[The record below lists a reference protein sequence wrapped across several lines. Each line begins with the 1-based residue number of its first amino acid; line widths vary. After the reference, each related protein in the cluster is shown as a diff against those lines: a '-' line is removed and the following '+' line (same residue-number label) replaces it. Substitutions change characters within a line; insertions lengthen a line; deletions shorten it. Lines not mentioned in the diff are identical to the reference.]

1 MGKIL
6 FAEQEGVSVLK
17 FIGDVRL
24 TLGPTISTF
33 LEKLESSDHFESMI
47 IDLSETETIDSTA
60 LGLIAKIA
68 ICTRENFGS
77 ATSIVSPREDIT
89 RVLTSMAMEQVCV
102 VTSEVISDATGLQE
116 LPTEITSEEVMRE
129 QVLDAHKTLIALDDQ
144 NCDKFQDLV
153 DALESEKE
161 NEGFGAKPGNE
172 KPGQPS
178 RATGT

>member
-6 FAEQEGVSVLK
+6 FAEQGGVHVLK

-33 LEKLESSDHFESMI
+33 LEKLESCDHFQSMI

-68 ICTRENFGS
+68 ICTREQFGS
-77 ATSIVSPREDIT
+77 ATSVVSPSEDIT
-89 RVLTSMAMEQVCV
+89 RVLRSMAMEQVCV
-102 VTSEVISDATGLQE
+102 ITSEVLSDTANMHE
-116 LPTEITSEEVMRE
+116 LPAEITSEAVMRD
-129 QVLDAHKTLIALDDQ
+129 QVLDAHKTLMALDDQ
-144 NCDKFQDLV
+144 NYDKFQDLV
-153 DALESEKE
+153 EALEYEKE
-161 NEGFGAKPGNE
+161 HE
-172 KPGQPS
+172 KSGQPT

>member
-6 FAEQEGVSVLK
+6 FAEQDGVNLLK
-17 FIGDVRL
+17 FSGDVRL

-33 LEKLESSDHFESMI
+33 LEKLESCDHFQSMI

-68 ICTRENFGS
+68 ICTREHFES
-77 ATSIVSPREDIT
+77 VTSIVSPRDDIT
-89 RVLTSMAMEQVCV
+89 RVLNSMAMEQVCV
-102 VTSEVISDATGLQE
+102 VTREVISDTAGLQE
-116 LPTEITSEEVMRE
+116 LPTEITSEEAMRD
-129 QVLDAHKTLIALDDQ
+129 QVLDAHKTLMALGDQ

-153 DALESEKE
+153 EALEYEKE
-161 NEGFGAKPGNE
+161 HEKSGD

>member
-6 FAEQEGVSVLK
+6 FAEQDGVHVLK

-33 LEKLESSDHFESMI
+33 LEKLEFCDHFQSMI

-68 ICTRENFGS
+68 ICTREHFGS
-77 ATSIVSPREDIT
+77 ATSIVSPRDDIT
-89 RVLTSMAMEQVCV
+89 RVLSSMAMEQVCV
-102 VTSEVISDATGLQE
+102 VTREVVSEGAGLQE
-116 LPTEITSEEVMRE
+116 LPTEITSEEVMRD
-129 QVLDAHKTLIALDDQ
+129 QVLDAHKTLMALGDQ
-144 NCDKFQDLV
+144 NFDKFQDLV
-153 DALESEKE
+153 EALEFEKE
-161 NEGFGAKPGNE
+161 HEASDKKSGP
-172 KPGQPS
+172 PT

>member
-6 FAEQEGVSVLK
+6 FAEQDGVHVLK

-24 TLGPTISTF
+24 TLGPTIATF
-33 LEKLESSDHFESMI
+33 LEKLGSCDHFQSMI

-68 ICTRENFGS
+68 ICTREEFAS

-89 RVLTSMAMEQVCV
+89 RVLSSMAMEQVCV
-102 VTSEVISDATGLQE
+102 VTGEVVSDASDLRE
-116 LPTEITSEEVMRE
+116 LPTEITSEEAMRD
-129 QVLDAHKTLIALDDQ
+129 QVLDAHKTLMALDDQ

-153 DALESEKE
+153 EALEYEKE
-161 NEGFGAKPGNE
+161 QEGSGE
-172 KPGQPS
+172 KPGPAT

>member
-6 FAEQEGVSVLK
+6 FAEQDGVHVLK

-33 LEKLESSDHFESMI
+33 LERLESCDHFQSMI

-68 ICTRENFGS
+68 ICTREHFGS
-77 ATSIVSPREDIT
+77 ATSIVSPCEDIT

-102 VTSEVISDATGLQE
+102 VTSEVISDAAGMHE
-116 LPTEITSEEVMRE
+116 LPTEITSEEGMRD
-129 QVLDAHKTLIALDDQ
+129 QVLDAHKTLMALGDQ
-144 NCDKFQDLV
+144 NYDKFQDLV
-153 DALESEKE
+153 GALEYEKE
-161 NEGFGAKPGNE
+161 HEKSGE
-172 KPGQPS
+172 KPGQPT